1 MLETIY
7 NKYDDQF
14 RTKSRDVHKE
24 KFIIPLSKMSVSK
37 KTHSSKNQPYNN
49 QPAQKSVS
57 FTLPTRGHKGHRY
70 HRATNGNSSRAVLME
85 TQIFTAS
92 RDGATHCP
100 LLENLDDPKNS
111 LLSKRQDG
119 AACSSR
125 LPTCFNGATHRP
137 LLAKLDGATVLLKRT
152 FSHKSHILYKILN
165 FLLLNFY
172 KNSKYTPKQS
182 MTNPQIPIIQLQ

>member
-1 MLETIY
+1 MLLLLFVFVFLGPHLLHTAVP
-7 NKYDDQF
+7 
-14 RTKSRDVHKE
+14 RSGVKSELQLPAYTTAIATPDPSHVCDLHHS
-24 KFIIPLSKMSVSK
+24 PNSLSRASDGTASLRILAGV
-37 KTHSSKNQPYNN
+37 
-49 QPAQKSVS
+49 
-57 FTLPTRGHKGHRY
+57 RY

-172 KNSKYTPKQS
+172 KNSKYTPK
-182 MTNPQIPIIQLQ
+182 